1 MSYTVL
7 ARKYRPQK
15 FSDVI
20 GQDHV
25 VRTLKNALEQQ
36 RIAHGY
42 IFSGHRGIGKT
53 TIARILAMAL
63 NCRSSER
70 PVPEPCGV
78 CDSCREI
85 REGSVGA
92 MDVIEIDA
100 ATNRGIEEVRGLI
113 ATATAEP
120 ARDRYRIFILDEAH
134 QVTDAAFNALLKTL
148 EEPPPWVVFM
158 MATTQPEDIP
168 QTIRSRCQHFSFH
181 AVRFDEI
188 VAHLRQI
195 SLAEGLTVDE
205 EALALLAEAGDG
217 SMRDALSIMDQ
228 AISCCGTTVTAD
240 IVRDLVG
247 NVSSEVLERVMRA
260 VHENSSEEVL
270 RIVDKL
276 MVEGQSATHFA
287 RQTVRFLR
295 NSLIAKVA
303 GEQSPILQVS
313 TDERRRVSAVA
324 GQFSEEELTRFL
336 QIMLRTHAD
345 VSYKQEQRFHLELGL
360 LKMVHAQRLL
370 PLEQLLSSVKLTE
383 AGPPATVSGATP
395 RPSSLPGPQRG
406 SGGQTAGGRP
416 TPPSFTSRPPGV
428 PPMGGSSPFGRPG
441 SAQSGSGQPGSA
453 QPGSKPSP
461 LEADK
466 ARRAREDRDEPP
478 CPNKP
483 NTGLSGAPPR
493 GETSGDADSKSV
505 KPLPVFACTPVAFA
519 GQPVPHP
526 GEPSAG
532 VLGTPVLAVAPEV
545 ETAAAPS
552 SHTKAAEQVPAESN
566 LQPAEASTTLDVD
579 AIRQSVL
586 QAMETGG
593 SQMLVHALEEGEWSG
608 NGNAVSVLVGMSE
621 AMIGISYTREQERLA
636 CQAAGSVAGRSI
648 KVRLVGG
655 APAVQDP
662 KPSSAARAA
671 SSESIRTRAAD
682 EPAVKRMMEKFGAEI
697 RIVIDRSER

>member
-25 VRTLKNALEQQ
+25 VRTLQNALEQK

-63 NCRSSER
+63 NCQSSDR
-70 PVPEPCGV
+70 PVAEPCGV

-85 REGSVGA
+85 RDGSVGA

-181 AVRFDEI
+181 AVRFEEI
-188 VAHLRQI
+188 VNHLRAI
-195 SLAEGLTVDE
+195 SKTENLTVDE
-205 EALALLAEAGDG
+205 DALALLAEAGDG

-228 AISCCGTTVTAD
+228 AISCCGDTLTAEV
-240 IVRDLVG
+240 VRGLVG
-247 NVSSEVLERVMRA
+247 NVSTEVLERVMNA

-287 RQTVRFLR
+287 KQTVRFLR
-295 NSLIAKVA
+295 NALVAKVA
-303 GEQSPILQVS
+303 GTESPILQIS
-313 TDERRRVSAVA
+313 TDEKKRVANIA
-324 GQFSEEELTRFL
+324 AQFGEEELTRFL
-336 QIMLRTHAD
+336 QIMLRTHGD

-360 LKMVHAQRLL
+360 LKLVHAQRLL
-370 PLEQLLSSVKLTE
+370 PLEQLLSSVRLTD
-383 AGPPATVSGATP
+383 AGSPPGAGAGTRQTTSGPSTAAQKTAARPAPPPA
-395 RPSSLPGPQRG
+395 
-406 SGGQTAGGRP
+406 
-416 TPPSFTSRPPGV
+416 FTSRPAGV
-428 PPMGGSSPFGRPG
+428 PPMGGGSSPFGG
-441 SAQSGSGQPGSA
+441 TAA
-453 QPGSKPSP
+453 KPSP

-466 ARRAREDRDEPP
+466 ARKGREEMSSDATPQGAAQAP
-478 CPNKP
+478 AKASP
-483 NTGLSGAPPR
+483 LSPLGFGGQAVVGAFGAPAPMM
-493 GETSGDADSKSV
+493 GPASPISV
-505 KPLPVFACTPVAFA
+505 GSIQAA
-519 GQPVPHP
+519 GAPFDN
-526 GEPSAG
+526 GSA
-532 VLGTPVLAVAPEV
+532 LAVAPQME
-545 ETAAAPS
+545 S
-552 SHTKAAEQVPAESN
+552 SGSA
-566 LQPAEASTTLDVD
+566 LDVD
-579 AIRQSVL
+579 AIRGAVL
-586 QAMETGG
+586 EAMETGG
-593 SQMLVHALEEGEWSG
+593 SQMLVHALEEGHWSG
-608 NGNAVSVLVGMSE
+608 EGNQISVQVEMSAGMVE
-621 AMIGISYTREQERLA
+621 LSYTREQEKLA
-636 CQAAGSVAGRSI
+636 NQAAAKVAGRAV

-655 APAVQDP
+655 ATKAAEV
-662 KPSSAARAA
+662 KPRVARVGG
-671 SSESIRTRAAD
+671 SESMKTKAAD
-682 EPAVKRMMEKFGAEI
+682 EPVVKRMMEKFGAEI
-697 RIVIDRSER
+697 RIVMDRSER

>member
-25 VRTLKNALEQQ
+25 VRTLRNALEQQ

-85 REGSVGA
+85 REGSVGT

-100 ATNRGIEEVRGLI
+100 ATNRGIEEVRSLI

-188 VAHLRQI
+188 VNHLRQI

-217 SMRDALSIMDQ
+217 SLRDALSIMDQ

-240 IVRDLVG
+240 IVRGLVG
-247 NVSSEVLERVMRA
+247 NVGSEVLERVMQA
-260 VHENSSEEVL
+260 VHANSSEEVL

-295 NSLIAKVA
+295 NALIAKVA
-303 GEQSPILQVS
+303 GEQSAILQVS
-313 TDERRRVSAVA
+313 ADERKRVSAVA
-324 GQFSEEELTRFL
+324 AQFGEEELTRFL

-345 VSYKQEQRFHLELGL
+345 VSHKQEQRFHLELGL

-370 PLEQLLSSVKLTE
+370 PLEQLLSSVSLTE
-383 AGPPATVSGATP
+383 AGTTSPA
-395 RPSSLPGPQRG
+395 PGPTSRQSSPAIPQQRPG
-406 SGGQTAGGRP
+406 ADRP
-416 TPPSFTSRPPGV
+416 APAPPSFTSRPPGV
-428 PPMGGSSPFGRPG
+428 PPMGGASPFG
-441 SAQSGSGQPGSA
+441 

-466 ARRAREDRDEPP
+466 ARRQEKPRDEMLTANQGSAPWITDA
-478 CPNKP
+478 KP
-483 NTGLSGAPPR
+483 REVREEMRDWSPEVPQEIA
-493 GETSGDADSKSV
+493 S
-505 KPLPVFACTPVAFA
+505 PLRKVREEKF
-519 GQPVPHP
+519 G
-526 GEPSAG
+526 SA
-532 VLGTPVLAVAPEV
+532 LAVAAEL
-545 ETAAAPS
+545 ETSAAI
-552 SHTKAAEQVPAESN
+552 AAESQVAK
-566 LQPAEASTTLDVD
+566 QTTEFDLD
-579 AIRQSVL
+579 AIRQAVL

-593 SQMLVHALEEGEWSG
+593 SQMLTQALEEGPWSV
-608 NGNAVSVLVGMSE
+608 NGNEVSIQVEMSE
-621 AMIGISYTREQERLA
+621 AMIGVSYTREQERLA
-636 CQAAGSVAGRSI
+636 CQAAGRVAGRAV
-648 KVRLVGG
+648 KVRLVG
-655 APAVQDP
+655 APAARLEP
-662 KPSSAARAA
+662 KPSGPARAT
-671 SSESIRTRAAD
+671 SGESLKTGGESLKTGDWKSRAAD
-682 EPAVKRMMEKFGAEI
+682 EPLVKRMMEKFGAEI
-697 RIVIDRSER
+697 RTVMDRSER